1 MINKIR
7 TCVHCGR
14 TSEDTKFFARKRVL
28 KFGNTVYKI
37 QNICIACHKDNMR
50 YATQRWNEKNKEKR
64 NEINKKWNNANKD
77 KKSEINKRWYC
88 RGYKAEYNI

>member
-1 MINKIR
+1 
-7 TCVHCGR
+7 
-14 TSEDTKFFARKRVL
+14 
-28 KFGNTVYKI
+28 
-37 QNICIACHKDNMR
+37 MR